1 MYFHA
6 LFRDPNKLNLFVHA
20 LEKKGTSAD
29 FSSVHKWCDKALI
42 TREVLFPPKTCFL
55 VHESQ
60 YHTNLSSLVLYVPW
74 ELCLGIV
81 GKGSFSQTVPWYM
94 LDENIF
100 ILYLSDFP
108 LRGKSIVSYTGIT
121 FSFLCIAAVEN
132 CIGNVCLIDR

>member
-6 LFRDPNKLNLFVHA
+6 LFRDPNTLNLFVHA

-60 YHTNLSSLVLYVPW
+60 
-74 ELCLGIV
+74 
-81 GKGSFSQTVPWYM
+81 
-94 LDENIF
+94 
-100 ILYLSDFP
+100 
-108 LRGKSIVSYTGIT
+108 
-121 FSFLCIAAVEN
+121 
-132 CIGNVCLIDR
+132 